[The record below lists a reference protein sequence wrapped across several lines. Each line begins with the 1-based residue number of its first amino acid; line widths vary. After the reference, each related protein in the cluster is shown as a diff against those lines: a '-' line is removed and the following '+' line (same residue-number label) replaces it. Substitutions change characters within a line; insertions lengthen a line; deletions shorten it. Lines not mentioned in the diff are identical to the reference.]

1 MSDQFPICEV
11 RLPWFSLVWAARVK
25 SWPSSKTRT
34 CKKREAGG
42 SSLRSTLSQRAAGA
56 PTSKRGLLSRAA
68 GVASLLLLVGSVV
81 ADVPGPVNT
90 VPAGKP
96 SAPPRMLGKKA
107 VMHVYS
113 YVPMTLEITS
123 ATSHFFKDVDACERA
138 VGRALRA
145 ATSHAREGDL
155 VDAQCVA
162 IEPPE
167 AIAQPEPRHGLAEA
181 TEL

>member
-1 MSDQFPICEV
+1 
-11 RLPWFSLVWAARVK
+11 
-25 SWPSSKTRT
+25 
-34 CKKREAGG
+34 
-42 SSLRSTLSQRAAGA
+42 
-56 PTSKRGLLSRAA
+56 
-68 GVASLLLLVGSVV
+68 
-81 ADVPGPVNT
+81 
-90 VPAGKP
+90 
-96 SAPPRMLGKKA
+96 MLGKKA

-123 ATSHFFKDVDACERA
+123 VTSHFFKDVDACERA

-145 ATSHAREGDL
+145 ATSHAGEGDL

>member
-11 RLPWFSLVWAARVK
+11 GLRSFSLARAARVK
-25 SWPSSKTRT
+25 SWPSSKTRA

-42 SSLRSTLSQRAAGA
+42 SSLRSTLSQRAPGA
-56 PTSKRGLLSRAA
+56 PTSKRRLLSRSA
-68 GVASLLLLVGSVV
+68 GVASSLLLVGSVV
-81 ADVPGPVNT
+81 AGVPGSVTT
-90 VPAGKP
+90 VVAGKQA
-96 SAPPRMLGKKA
+96 APARMLGKKA
-107 VMHVYS
+107 VLHVYS
-113 YVPMTLEITS
+113 YAPKTLEITS
-123 ATSHFFKDVDACERA
+123 VTSQFFKDADACERA

-155 VDAQCVA
+155 VDAQCVT

-167 AIAQPEPRHGLAEA
+167 AIAQPEARHGLTEV

>member
-1 MSDQFPICEV
+1 MSDQFLICEV
-11 RLPWFSLVWAARVK
+11 RLRSFSLVWAARVK
-25 SWPSSKTRT
+25 SWASSKTRN

-42 SSLRSTLSQRAAGA
+42 SSLRSTLSQWAPGA
-56 PTSKRGLLSRAA
+56 PTSKRRLLTRPA

-81 ADVPGPVNT
+81 AGVPGPANT
-90 VPAGKP
+90 VAPGKQA
-96 SAPPRMLGKKA
+96 APTRMLGKKA

-113 YVPMTLEITS
+113 YAPKTLEIT
-123 ATSHFFKDVDACERA
+123 AVTSDFFKDVDACERA
-138 VGRALRA
+138 VGRALRV

-162 IEPPE
+162 IDPPE
-167 AIAQPEPRHGLAEA
+167 TIAQPKATYRPGEV